1 MDELA
6 HRRYADWDAAYVL
19 GALSA
24 DERRDYERHVEGCE
38 RCRGAIG
45 ELAPLPGML
54 ARIDA
59 AEAVAI
65 LDEGGTPLPLPVAD
79 RRRRRRIPWVAVA
92 AAALVLAAL
101 LVPSLGNHHGSTP
114 SATVTLSQTVPSPLT
129 ATVALTKASWGTRI
143 DMTCTYA
150 AIYRGADAAY
160 ELYVV
165 DRSGHAAKV
174 SSWRAGPGEVVHTS
188 GSSDLALADIS
199 ALQVRDA
206 QGEVLLS
213 AAMKG

>member
-1 MDELA
+1 MDELE

-24 DERRDYERHVEGCE
+24 DERRDYANHLEGCE
-38 RCRGAIG
+38 RCRAAIG

-54 ARIDA
+54 ARIDS

-101 LVPSLGNHHGSTP
+101 LIPSLGGHHGSSP
-114 SATVTLSQTVPSPLT
+114 STTVALSQTVPSPLT
-129 ATVALTKASWGTRI
+129 ATVALTKTSWGTRI

-150 AIYRGADAAY
+150 ATYHGVDAAY

-165 DRSGHAAKV
+165 DRSGHASKV
-174 SSWRAGPGEVVHTS
+174 SSWRAGPGEVAHTS

-213 AAMKG
+213 AAMKS